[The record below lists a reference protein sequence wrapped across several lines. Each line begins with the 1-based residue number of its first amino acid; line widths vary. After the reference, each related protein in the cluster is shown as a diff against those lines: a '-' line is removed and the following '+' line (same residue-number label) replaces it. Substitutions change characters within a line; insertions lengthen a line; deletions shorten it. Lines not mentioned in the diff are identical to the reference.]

1 MERQYLSASLF
12 FALAALIFYFTYI
25 LLAPFFIPLA
35 WAAVLSIL
43 FRPLYRRLLTKIQ
56 RPGLTSLTICLLIIV
71 LIVGPITYVGMALVE
86 EVADAVTRV
95 NDMYATGELQRLLH
109 VKLPWLE
116 AVKQNLSSY
125 FDVSKVDVNE
135 LAKDVI
141 DKIGRLVVGK
151 TTAVLTNVT
160 QGVLYFLM
168 MLFATYYLVKDGH
181 HVVAKLRKL
190 IPLPVEQTDTAFH
203 RLRDVIYATMYSGV
217 LIALLQGALGGLLFY
232 IFGVPSALFWGAI
245 MAFLSILPFLGPF
258 IVYIPAGLIL
268 ILGGSYF
275 KGGAIILIGTVVVSS
290 VDNVLRP
297 YLMAGK
303 TSMHPLIL
311 FFAIAGG
318 VAVFGL
324 LGIVVGP
331 LVAAAF
337 QTLLEVLEQRI
348 GPDNS
353 PSAGLS

>member
-1 MERQYLSASLF
+1 MDRQFLSATLF
-12 FALAALIFYFTYI
+12 FALAALVLYFTYI
-25 LLAPFFIPLA
+25 LIAPFFIPLA

-43 FRPLYRRLLTKIQ
+43 FRPLYRRLLVKLQ
-56 RPGLTSLTICLLIIV
+56 KPGLTSLTICLLIIV
-71 LIVGPITYVGMALVE
+71 LIIGPITYVGLALVE
-86 EVADAVTRV
+86 EVADAVSRV
-95 NDMYATGELQRLLH
+95 NDLYATGELQRILH

-116 AVKQNLSSY
+116 SVKQNLASY
-125 FDVSKVDVNE
+125 FDVSKVDINE

-141 DKIGRLVVGK
+141 DKIGRLVVNK
-151 TTAVLTNVT
+151 TTTVLTNIT

-168 MLFATYYLVKDGH
+168 MIFATYYLVKDGH
-181 HVVAKLRKL
+181 HVVAKVRRL
-190 IPLPVEQTDTAFH
+190 IPLPPEQTDTAFH

-217 LIALLQGALGGLLFY
+217 LIAFLQGALGGLLFY
-232 IFGVPSALFWGAI
+232 LFGIPSALFWGAI

-268 ILGGSYF
+268 ILGGSYI
-275 KGGAIILIGTVVVSS
+275 KGGAIIVIGTLVVSS

-297 YLMAGK
+297 YLMSGK
-303 TSMHPLIL
+303 TAMHPLIL

-337 QTLLEVLEQRI
+337 QTLLEVLEQRV
-348 GPDNS
+348 GQDES
-353 PSAGLS
+353 PAAGA

>member
-12 FALAALIFYFTYI
+12 FALALLVFYFTYVLI
-25 LLAPFFIPLA
+25 APFFIPLA

-43 FRPLYRRLLTKIQ
+43 FRPLYRRLLTKLQ

-71 LIVGPITYVGMALVE
+71 LIIGPITYVGMALVE

-95 NDMYATGELQRLLH
+95 NDLYATGELQRILH

-116 AVKQNLSSY
+116 AVKQNLASY
-125 FDVSKVDVNE
+125 FDVSKVDINE

-141 DKIGRLVVGK
+141 DKIGRLVVNK

-181 HVVAKLRKL
+181 TVVAKLRRL
-190 IPLPVEQTDTAFH
+190 IPLPTEQTDMAFH

-232 IFGVPSALFWGAI
+232 VFGIPSALFWGAI
-245 MAFLSILPFLGPF
+245 MAFLSILPFLGAF
-258 IVYIPAGLIL
+258 IVYVPAGLIL
-268 ILGGSYF
+268 ILGGSYI
-275 KGGAIILIGTVVVSS
+275 KGGAILVLGTVVVSS

-303 TSMHPLIL
+303 TSMHPLVL

-337 QTLLEVLEQRI
+337 QTLLEVLEQRV
-348 GPDNS
+348 GQNDAPA
-353 PSAGLS
+353 PGA

>member
-1 MERQYLSASLF
+1 MEKQYLSASLF
-12 FALAALIFYFTYI
+12 FALALLVFYFTYVLI
-25 LLAPFFIPLA
+25 APFFIPLA
-35 WAAVLSIL
+35 WAAVLSVL
-43 FRPLYRRLLTKIQ
+43 FRPLYRRLLTKLQ

-71 LIVGPITYVGMALVE
+71 LIIGPITYVGMALVE

-95 NDMYATGELQRLLH
+95 NDLYATGELQRLLH

-116 AVKQNLSSY
+116 AVKQNLASY
-125 FDVSKVDVNE
+125 FDVSKVDINE

-141 DKIGRLVVGK
+141 DKIGRLVVNK
-151 TTAVLTNVT
+151 TTEVLTNVT
-160 QGVLYFLM
+160 QAVLYFLM

-181 HVVAKLRKL
+181 TVVAKLRRL
-190 IPLPVEQTDTAFH
+190 IPLPAAQTDMAFH

-232 IFGVPSALFWGAI
+232 VFGIPSALFWGAI
-245 MAFLSILPFLGPF
+245 MAFLSILPFLGAF

-275 KGGAIILIGTVVVSS
+275 KGGAILVLGTVVVSS

-303 TSMHPLIL
+303 TSMHPLVL

-337 QTLLEVLEQRI
+337 QTLLEVLEQRVS
-348 GPDNS
+348 DND
-353 PSAGLS
+353 SAGVPGA

>member
-25 LLAPFFIPLA
+25 LVAPFFIPLA
-35 WAAVLSIL
+35 WAAVLSVL
-43 FRPLYRRLLTKIQ
+43 FRPVYRKLLVKLQ

-71 LIVGPITYVGMALVE
+71 LIIGPITYVGMALVE

-95 NDMYATGELQRLLH
+95 NELYATGELQRMLH

-116 AVKQNLSSY
+116 DVKRNLSSY
-125 FDVSKVDVNE
+125 FDVSKVDFNE

-141 DKIGRLVVGK
+141 DKIGRLVVNK
-151 TTAVLTNVT
+151 TTSVLTNVT
-160 QGVLYFLM
+160 QAVLSFLM

-181 HVVAKLRKL
+181 TLVAKLRRL
-190 IPLPVEQTDTAFH
+190 IPLPPEQTEMAFH

-232 IFGVPSALFWGAI
+232 LFGIPSALFWGAI
-245 MAFLSILPFLGPF
+245 MAFLSILPFLGAF
-258 IVYIPAGLIL
+258 VVYIPAGLIL
-268 ILGGSYF
+268 ILSGSYV
-275 KGGAIILIGTVVVSS
+275 KGGAVIVLGTVVVSS
-290 VDNVLRP
+290 VDNILRP

-303 TSMHPLIL
+303 TTMHPLVL

-337 QTLLEVLEQRI
+337 QTLLEVLEQRV
-348 GPDNS
+348 GQDGS
-353 PSAGLS
+353 TTSDAS